1 MLFQLLVIV
10 NNVQTMAEPLFKQ
23 HEKTSRLIIL
33 WFQKYLVNEKKFRSS
48 KPITNCWDAPLG
60 WLWLH
65 TFIAHTKGMVSDMC
79 RQTINVILEQ
89 ELQHVL
95 NSK

>member
-10 NNVQTMAEPLFKQ
+10 INVQTMAEPLFKQ
-23 HEKTSRLIIL
+23 HKKTSMPIIL
-33 WFQKYLVNEKKFRSS
+33 WSIKQCRSS

-65 TFIAHTKGMVSDMC
+65 TFLAHPEGMVSDMS
-79 RQTINVILEQ
+79 RQTTNVILEQ
-89 ELQHVL
+89 ELQPVL